1 LKIFEGIRNYLNAFL
16 HLLYPQICFGCG
28 TDQVEKVIPLCAKC
42 IQDLP
47 FTDFFSI
54 NDNPI
59 EKIFWGRADIQNAGA
74 LLFFTKDSLVQ
85 TLITQLKYH
94 HNKKVGILFGELM
107 GEAIAIEEKFKKVD
121 VIIPIPISASK
132 INSRGFNQSEVIA
145 MGIQHVWQRPMFNDV
160 LIKKSWSN
168 SQTKKNRKARLQQ
181 LPDLFFLQK
190 PTSIEGKHILLVDD
204 VLTTGATL
212 EAAVTS
218 LMTGSPASVSI
229 AVAAYT
235 LK

>member
-1 LKIFEGIRNYLNAFL
+1 M
-16 HLLYPQICFGCG
+16 YPQICFGCG
-28 TDQVEKVIPLCAKC
+28 TDQVEKAMPLCHKC

-54 NDNPI
+54 NENPV

-85 TLITQLKYH
+85 TLITALKYH
-94 HNKKVGILFGELM
+94 HNKKVGILFGKLM
-107 GEAIAIEEKFKKVD
+107 GEAIAVEEKFKQID
-121 VIIPIPISASK
+121 LIIPIPISASK

-145 MGIQHVWQRPMFNDV
+145 IGIQQIWHRPILNNV
-160 LIKKSWSN
+160 LIKRSWSN

-181 LPDLFFLQK
+181 LPDLFYLQK

-204 VLTTGATL
+204 VLTSGATL
-212 EAAVTS
+212 EAAVAS

-235 LK
+235 L

>member
-1 LKIFEGIRNYLNAFL
+1 M

-28 TDQVEKVIPLCAKC
+28 TDEVEKNMPLCPNC

-47 FTDFFSI
+47 FTDFFGI
-54 NDNPI
+54 NENPV
-59 EKIFWGRADIQNAGA
+59 EKIFWGRANVQNAGT
-74 LLFFTKDSLVQ
+74 LFFFTKDSLIQ
-85 TLITQLKYH
+85 KLITELKYH
-94 HNKKVGILFGELM
+94 HNKKVGVLFGKLM
-107 GEAIAIEEKFKKVD
+107 GDAIAVEEKFKQID
-121 VIIPIPISASK
+121 LIIPIPINASK

-145 MGIQHVWQRPMFNDV
+145 IGMQQVWHRPILNNV
-160 LIKKSWSN
+160 LIKRSWSN

-212 EAAVTS
+212 EAAVAS

-235 LK
+235 L

>member
-1 LKIFEGIRNYLNAFL
+1 MKIFDGIRNYLNAFL

-28 TDQVEKVIPLCAKC
+28 TDQVEKNMPLCPKC

-47 FTDFFSI
+47 TTDFFSI
-54 NDNPI
+54 NENPV
-59 EKIFWGRADIQNAGA
+59 EKIFWGRAAIQHAGA

-85 TLITQLKYH
+85 TLITELKYY
-94 HNKKVGILFGELM
+94 HNKKVGILFGKLM
-107 GEAIAIEEKFKKVD
+107 GEAIAVEEKFKQID
-121 VIIPIPISASK
+121 LIIPIPISASK
-132 INSRGFNQSEVIA
+132 INTRGFNQSEVIA
-145 MGIQHVWQRPMFNDV
+145 IGMQQVWHRPMLNDV

-168 SQTKKNRKARLQQ
+168 SQTKKSRKARLQQ

-190 PTSIEGKHILLVDD
+190 PTNIEGKHILLVDD

-212 EAAVTS
+212 EAAVAS

-235 LK
+235 L

>member
-1 LKIFEGIRNYLNAFL
+1 M

-28 TDQVEKVIPLCAKC
+28 TDQVEQTMPLCPKC

-47 FTDFFSI
+47 TTDFFSI
-54 NDNPI
+54 RENPI
-59 EKIFWGRADIQNAGA
+59 EKIFWGRADVQSAGA

-85 TLITQLKYH
+85 TLMTQLKYH
-94 HNKKVGILFGELM
+94 HNKKVGILFGQLM
-107 GEAIAIEEKFKKVD
+107 GQAITAEKKFEQID
-121 VIIPIPISASK
+121 LLIPIPILDSK
-132 INSRGFNQSEVIA
+132 MNNRGYNQSQVIT
-145 MGIQHVWQRPMFNDV
+145 MGIQQVWNRPIVDDV
-160 LIKKSWSN
+160 LIKRSWSN
-168 SQTKKNRKARLQQ
+168 SQTKKDRTARLQQ
-181 LPDLFFLQK
+181 VPDLFFLQK

-212 EAAVTS
+212 EAAIKT

-235 LK
+235 L

>member
-1 LKIFEGIRNYLNAFL
+1 M
-16 HLLYPQICFGCG
+16 
-28 TDQVEKVIPLCAKC
+28 PLCPKC
-42 IQDLP
+42 IQNLP
-47 FTDFFSI
+47 LTDFFSI
-54 NDNPI
+54 NENPI

-85 TLITQLKYH
+85 TLITKLKYH

-107 GEAIAIEEKFKKVD
+107 GEAIAVEEKFKKVD
-121 VIIPIPISASK
+121 VIIPIPISTSK

-181 LPDLFFLQK
+181 LPDLFYLQK

-212 EAAVTS
+212 EAAVAS

-235 LK
+235 L

>member
-1 LKIFEGIRNYLNAFL
+1 M

-28 TDQVEKVIPLCAKC
+28 TDQVEKNRPLCNQC

-47 FTDFFSI
+47 TTDFFSI
-54 NDNPI
+54 RENPI
-59 EKIFWGRADIQNAGA
+59 EKIFWGRADIQHAGA

-85 TLITQLKYH
+85 TLITELKYH
-94 HNKKVGILFGELM
+94 HNKKVGILFGKLM
-107 GEAIAIEEKFKKVD
+107 GEAIAVEKKFEQID
-121 VIIPIPISASK
+121 LLIPIPILPSK
-132 INSRGFNQSEVIA
+132 MNSRGYNQCQVVA
-145 MGIQHVWQRPMFNDV
+145 LGIQQVWNRPIMQDV

-168 SQTKKNRKARLQQ
+168 SQTKKDRKARLQQ
-181 LPDLFFLQK
+181 VPDLFFLQK

-212 EAAVTS
+212 EAAIKT

-235 LK
+235 L

>member
-1 LKIFEGIRNYLNAFL
+1 MKIFEGIRNYLNAFL

-28 TDQVEKVIPLCAKC
+28 TDQVEKNMPLCQQC

-47 FTDFFSI
+47 ITDFFSI
-54 NDNPI
+54 NENPI
-59 EKIFWGRADIQNAGA
+59 EKIFWGRADIKNAGA

-85 TLITQLKYH
+85 TLVTELKYH
-94 HNKKVGILFGELM
+94 HNKKVGILFGKLM
-107 GEAIAIEEKFKKVD
+107 GEAIAIEDKFKQVD
-121 VIIPIPISASK
+121 IIIPIPISASK

-145 MGIQHVWQRPMFNDV
+145 IGMQQIWHRPILGDV
-160 LIKKSWSN
+160 LIKKNWSN

-190 PTSIEGKHILLVDD
+190 PTSIEGKHILIVDD

-212 EAAVTS
+212 EAAVAS

-229 AVAAYT
+229 AVVAYT
-235 LK
+235 L

>member
-1 LKIFEGIRNYLNAFL
+1 M

-28 TDQVEKVIPLCAKC
+28 TDEVEKNMPLCPNC

-47 FTDFFSI
+47 FTDFFGI
-54 NDNPI
+54 NENPV
-59 EKIFWGRADIQNAGA
+59 EKIFWGRANVQNAGA
-74 LLFFTKDSLVQ
+74 LFFFTKDSLIQ
-85 TLITQLKYH
+85 KLITELKYH
-94 HNKKVGILFGELM
+94 HNKKVGVLFGKLM
-107 GEAIAIEEKFKKVD
+107 GDAIAVEEKFKQID
-121 VIIPIPISASK
+121 LIIPIPINASK

-145 MGIQHVWQRPMFNDV
+145 IGMQQVWHRPILNNV
-160 LIKKSWSN
+160 LIKRSWSN

-212 EAAVTS
+212 EAAVAS

-235 LK
+235 L

>member
-1 LKIFEGIRNYLNAFL
+1 M
-16 HLLYPQICFGCG
+16 
-28 TDQVEKVIPLCAKC
+28 PLCAKC

-85 TLITQLKYH
+85 TLITKLKYH

-107 GEAIAIEEKFKKVD
+107 GEAIAVEEKFKKVD

-212 EAAVTS
+212 EAAVAS

-235 LK
+235 L

>member
-1 LKIFEGIRNYLNAFL
+1 M

-28 TDQVEKVIPLCAKC
+28 TDEVEKNMPLCPNC

-47 FTDFFSI
+47 FTDFFGI
-54 NDNPI
+54 NENPV
-59 EKIFWGRADIQNAGA
+59 EKIFWGRANVQNAGT
-74 LLFFTKDSLVQ
+74 LFFFTKDSLIQ
-85 TLITQLKYH
+85 KLITELKYH
-94 HNKKVGILFGELM
+94 HNKKVGVLFGKLM
-107 GEAIAIEEKFKKVD
+107 GDAIAVEEKFKQID
-121 VIIPIPISASK
+121 LIIPIPINASK

-145 MGIQHVWQRPMFNDV
+145 IGMQQVWHRPILNNV
-160 LIKKSWSN
+160 LIKRSWSN